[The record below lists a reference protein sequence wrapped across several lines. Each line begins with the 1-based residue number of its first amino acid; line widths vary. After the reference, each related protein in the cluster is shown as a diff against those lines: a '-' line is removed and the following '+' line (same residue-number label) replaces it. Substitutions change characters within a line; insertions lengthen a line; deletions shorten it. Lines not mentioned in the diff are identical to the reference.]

1 MPCPQ
6 MLCDSRQ
13 PSWIV
18 STFEGLP
25 QAADCAV
32 EDNFAVKEDTVEDD
46 AIERGSLSSYFF
58 WLWFIFFSNFLMFV
72 FHFLKSCP
80 SHTPCPVS

>member
-18 STFEGLP
+18 STFEGPP

-32 EDNFAVKEDTVEDD
+32 EDNFAIKDAVEDD
-46 AIERGSLSSYFF
+46 AVESGSLFPYFF
-58 WLWFIFFSNFLMFV
+58 GLWFIFFFQIS
-72 FHFLKSCP
+72 
-80 SHTPCPVS
+80 

>member
-1 MPCPQ
+1 

-58 WLWFIFFSNFLMFV
+58 WLWFIFFFKFLNV
-72 FHFLKSCP
+72 C
-80 SHTPCPVS
+80 VSLFKILPLTYSLPRLLG